1 MIIENDWWTH
11 GSLQP
16 VFLCINLKFNK
27 QILTKIMSLEDFL
40 FKKFYKFYTKEF
52 HYEKL
57 FIIQM
62 TLSLPAVFYL
72 YMNILM
78 YFFIIN
84 I

>member
-1 MIIENDWWTH
+1 
-11 GSLQP
+11 
-16 VFLCINLKFNK
+16 
-27 QILTKIMSLEDFL
+27 MSLEDFL

-57 FIIQM
+57 LYK